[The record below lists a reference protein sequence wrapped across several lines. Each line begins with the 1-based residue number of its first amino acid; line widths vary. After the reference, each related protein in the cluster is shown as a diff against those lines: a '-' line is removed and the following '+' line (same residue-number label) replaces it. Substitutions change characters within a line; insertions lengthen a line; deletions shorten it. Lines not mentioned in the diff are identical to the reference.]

1 MNWMKA
7 ITRRLSV
14 SAILLA
20 GSIVSAQAVEIQHVV
35 SDTGIEAWLVEEH
48 SLPMIVLKAGWEG
61 GALKDPEGKEGLT
74 MMMTGLLNEGAG
86 EYDSQAFQA
95 KLDDLAIQ
103 LGFDAS
109 QDDVDVSLKTLTE
122 NRDEAIRLL
131 KLSLKRA
138 RFDPE
143 AIERIRAQMK
153 VNLQRREQ
161 DPAKKAYEAWYDA
174 ALPGHLYARPSGGTA
189 ESIDSITRE
198 QIAAAQM
205 HVLGRNNLHVS
216 VVGDITADELKILL
230 DDVFSELPEVAILGD
245 ELNTE
250 VKVGAQILITE
261 RDNPQSIVVFG
272 GPGLL
277 RDDPDF
283 IPAFVMNY
291 VLAGGSFSSRLMIEV
306 REKRGLAYSVGA
318 NFYPLD
324 HVGLFLGQ
332 VATQNERVG
341 DSLAIIKRELG
352 LMAQKGVTAEEL
364 ANAKTYLTGSYP
376 LRFDS
381 NEKIANQLL
390 ALQMGGLNID
400 YVVKRNGLI
409 NAVTQEDIARVARR
423 LLHPDE
429 LIISIVGKPVLTPSN
444 PTPVETANEEVE
456 GYPIP

>member
-7 ITRRLSV
+7 ITRGLSV
-14 SAILLA
+14 NAILLV
-20 GSIVSAQAVEIQHVV
+20 GSIVSAQAADVQHVV
-35 SDTGIEAWLVEEH
+35 SDKGIEAWLVEEH
-48 SLPMIVLKAGWEG
+48 SLPMIVLKAGWKG
-61 GALKDPEGKEGLT
+61 GALRDPEGKEGLT

-86 EYDSQAFQA
+86 EYDSQAFQE

-103 LGFDAS
+103 LNFDAN
-109 QDDVDVSLKTLTE
+109 QDDVDVALKTLTE
-122 NRDEAIRLL
+122 NRDEAVRLL
-131 KLSLKRA
+131 KLALKRA

-153 VNLQRREQ
+153 VNLQRNEQ
-161 DPAKKAYEAWYDA
+161 DPRKKAYETWYDA
-174 ALPGHLYARPSGGTA
+174 ALPGHPYARPSGGTE
-189 ESIDSITRE
+189 ESIESITRE
-198 QIAAAQM
+198 QLAAAQM
-205 HVLGRNNLHVS
+205 HLLGRNNLNVS
-216 VVGDITADELKILL
+216 VVGDITADELKTLL
-230 DDVFSELPEVAILGD
+230 DDIFSELPEVALLGE
-245 ELNTE
+245 ELDTD
-250 VKVGAQILITE
+250 VKVGPQTLVSE

-291 VLAGGSFSSRLMIEV
+291 ILAGGNFSSRLMIEV

-332 VATQNERVG
+332 VATQNERVEE
-341 DSLAIIKRELG
+341 SLDIIKSELA
-352 LMAQKGVTAEEL
+352 LMAEKGVSEEEL

-381 NEKIANQLL
+381 NEKIANQLH
-390 ALQMGGLNID
+390 ALQMGGLSID

-409 NAVTQEDIARVARR
+409 NEVTQDDIARVARR
-423 LLHPDE
+423 LLHPNE
-429 LIISIVGKPVLTPSN
+429 LIVSIVGKPVLTSN
-444 PTPVETANEEVE
+444 NSAPAETEN
-456 GYPIP
+456 

>member
-7 ITRRLSV
+7 MTRNLSL
-14 SAILLA
+14 SAIFLA

-35 SDTGIEAWLVEEH
+35 SDKGIEAWLVEEH
-48 SLPMIVLKAGWEG
+48 ALPMIVLKAGWEG

-74 MMMTGLLNEGAG
+74 KMMAGLLNEGAG

-122 NRDEAIRLL
+122 NRDEAVKLL
-131 KLSLKRA
+131 KLALKRA
-138 RFDPE
+138 RFDQD

-153 VNLQRREQ
+153 VSLQRNAQ
-161 DPAKKAYEAWYDA
+161 DPAKKAYEVWYDA
-174 ALPGHLYARPSGGTA
+174 ALPGHLYARPSGGTV
-189 ESIDSITRE
+189 ESLDSITRP
-198 QIAAAQM
+198 QLAAAQM
-205 HVLGRNNLHVS
+205 HLLGRNNLHVS
-216 VVGDITADELKILL
+216 VVGDITADELKVLL
-230 DDVFSELPEVAILGD
+230 DDVFSDLPEVAILGD
-245 ELNTE
+245 EFNTD
-250 VKVGAQILITE
+250 VKVGAQMLITE
-261 RDNPQSIVVFG
+261 RDIPQSIVVFG

-277 RDDPDF
+277 RADPDF

-291 VLAGGSFSSRLMIEV
+291 ILAGGNFSSRLMIEV

-324 HVGLFLGQ
+324 HVGLFLGR

-341 DSLAIIKRELG
+341 ETLAIIKSEIA
-352 LMAQKGVTAEEL
+352 LMAQKGVSDVEL
-364 ANAKTYLTGSYP
+364 VNAKTYLTGSYP

-381 NEKIANQLL
+381 NEKIASQLL

-409 NAVTQEDIARVARR
+409 NAVTQADIARVADR
-423 LLHPDE
+423 LLHSDE
-429 LIISIVGKPVLTPSN
+429 LIISIVGKPVLVSN
-444 PTPVETANEEVE
+444 NSAPVETAQ
-456 GYPIP
+456 